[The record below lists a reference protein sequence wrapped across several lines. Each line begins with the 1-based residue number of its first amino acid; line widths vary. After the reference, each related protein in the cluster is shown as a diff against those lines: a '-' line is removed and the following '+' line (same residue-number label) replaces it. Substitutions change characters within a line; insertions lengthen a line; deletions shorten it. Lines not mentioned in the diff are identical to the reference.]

1 MPPTPHQT
9 VMDRFH
15 ASRSR
20 ADDLLL
26 KLRVKRVVDTL
37 KQNKG
42 ELYRVENELVE
53 KGLLEQLPMHSTKPA
68 APLKAIKDGN
78 ADDDSGDDADDT
90 KEFNRNINCFRD
102 LPFNIW
108 GKSLQISCPEIMT
121 KANIAALRKRG
132 QRVTSLKSIQ
142 EIGEFIAD
150 VSPDDSICTTMRC
163 KKKVVDFLVAR
174 MRDRKYRFEKLIL
187 PINYNKQ
194 GPYYIKN
201 LGGSKVEAT
210 LRWTGK
216 TVLITVPINSKVIV
230 DIPFSTL
237 RATLRIEGKDWSKM
251 LWPLFST
258 EVDTITK
265 VLGNQKR
272 ILHLNSMKLRRR
284 IGKKSTAPAV
294 AGPYSSPE
302 ASTRFRATSPATG
315 KRSDQSSAVRKTSGD
330 DDLDGDD
337 FDDSGYIAT
346 QGDVGCEGRPA
357 GPSSGKGVGGGSH
370 GAMVPTESSI
380 AALVHTL
387 WASTKSKIVNKK

>member
-1 MPPTPHQT
+1 
-9 VMDRFH
+9 
-15 ASRSR
+15 
-20 ADDLLL
+20 
-26 KLRVKRVVDTL
+26 
-37 KQNKG
+37 
-42 ELYRVENELVE
+42 
-53 KGLLEQLPMHSTKPA
+53 
-68 APLKAIKDGN
+68 
-78 ADDDSGDDADDT
+78 
-90 KEFNRNINCFRD
+90 
-102 LPFNIW
+102 
-108 GKSLQISCPEIMT
+108 
-121 KANIAALRKRG
+121 
-132 QRVTSLKSIQ
+132 
-142 EIGEFIAD
+142 
-150 VSPDDSICTTMRC
+150 MRC

-187 PINYNKQ
+187 PINYSKQ

-201 LGGSKVEAT
+201 VGASKVEAT
-210 LRWTGK
+210 FRWTGK
-216 TVLITVPINSKVIV
+216 TVMITVPISSKVCV

-302 ASTRFRATSPATG
+302 ASTRFRATSPGTG

-330 DDLDGDD
+330 DDFDGDD

-370 GAMVPTESSI
+370 GVMVPTESSI